1 MKNIKLMKKH
11 SKKIVKSHYI
21 ILVMACL
28 MSAIIGNEFS
38 SSINLNETV
47 NVISQIKGVP
57 VRLEKTVEEVKKK
70 LKLLRLRYLILW
82 FLVRSVEY
90 FL

>member
-57 VRLEKTVEEVKKK
+57 VRLEKTVEEVKKN
-70 LKLLRLRYLILW
+70 
-82 FLVRSVEY
+82 
-90 FL
+90 

>member
-1 MKNIKLMKKH
+1 MIIMKIIKLMKKH

-47 NVISQIKGVP
+47 NVIDGGLAQTISAITDVPIEMVRTNLIKYYY
-57 VRLEKTVEEVKKK
+57 KYYSK
-70 LKLLRLRYLILW
+70 
-82 FLVRSVEY
+82 
-90 FL
+90 